1 MLHAGMDKNLL
12 MTEMRDVATDPGKGL
27 SAAQAAA
34 HLRRDGPN
42 ELPSSK
48 PRSVWLIAL
57 EIVREPMFLLLIAA
71 AAIYFLLGDVREAL
85 VLLASVLV
93 MLGITFFQERKTE
106 RALEALR
113 DLSSPR
119 ALVIRDG
126 EARRIAGRDVVCDD
140 IMHLKEGDR
149 IPADAVLLSCNDF
162 KTDESLLTGESVP
175 VVKIAGSPRLPP
187 QRPGGDDVPFVYS
200 GTLAVQGH
208 ATAQVIAT
216 GLTTEMGKIGK
227 ALQTLV
233 PEASPMQLETRRAVL
248 VFAAIGL
255 ALCAVVV
262 VLYGIT
268 RHDWI
273 GGLLAGIT
281 LAMANLPE
289 EFPVVLTVF
298 LALGAWRISKQHV
311 LTRRVPAIETLGS
324 ATVLCVDK
332 TGTIT
337 QNRMAVRELNVSGE
351 SQLVDGVESQIL
363 PEKFHEL
370 VEYSILA
377 SETDPFDPMEKAFH
391 SLGTLHLHDVTEQ
404 SAGRDLVHEYPLSAQ
419 LLAHTHVWQEKLNKN
434 NKLHAVAC
442 KGAPEAIADLCHFD
456 ASQFKRMEAQVQRMA
471 GNGLRVLAVAKA
483 SFDVSAQGAA
493 WPSTPHDFDF
503 SFLGLIGLADPIR
516 PSVPPALKL
525 CYQAGIRTVMITG
538 DYPATAQAIARQ
550 IGLHPNDQTI
560 TGAELQ
566 QMSDAELQ
574 ARICSVNIFARIMP
588 EQKLRLV
595 QAFKAAGE
603 IVAMTGDGVNDAP
616 ALKAAHIGV
625 AMGERGTDVAR
636 EAASLVLLHDDFASI
651 VHAVKLGRRIFD
663 NIQKAMCYIIAVHV
677 PTAGMALVPL
687 LFGWPLVF
695 YPVHIVFLEFIIDPA
710 CSIVFE
716 AEPAGKNVM
725 QRPPRKP
732 EDHLLNVDVVL
743 TSLLQGTG
751 VLAAVWLLY
760 WGVLQTGASDEQ
772 ARTYAFTAIVFGN
785 IGMILTNLARH
796 ETFLAVLRTPN
807 PALWWIVAGTLIA
820 IIVAIYAPPVQSMFR
835 FAPLSPLGV
844 ALCLASAVAG
854 LLWLELARRFNPFS
868 SQAA

>member
-1 MLHAGMDKNLL
+1 MDNKTILPELN
-12 MTEMRDVATDPGKGL
+12 DAATDPAKGL
-27 SAAQAAA
+27 SAAQASA
-34 HLRRDGPN
+34 HFLRDGPN

-48 PRSVWLIAL
+48 PRNAFRIAL
-57 EIVREPMFLLLIAA
+57 EVVREPMFLLLIAA
-71 AAIYFLLGDVREAL
+71 ATIYFLLGDVREAL
-85 VLLASVLV
+85 VLLVSVLV

-126 EARRIAGRDVVCDD
+126 EAQRIAGREVVHGD
-140 IMHLKEGDR
+140 IMLLKEGDR
-149 IPADAVLLSCNDF
+149 VPADAVLLSCNDF

-175 VVKIAGSPRLPP
+175 VAKIAGNPSLSP
-187 QRPGGDDVPFVYS
+187 QRPGGDELPFVYS
-200 GTLAVQGH
+200 GSLAVQGH

-216 GLTTEMGKIGK
+216 GLNTEMGKIGK

-233 PEASPMQLETRRAVL
+233 REASPMQQETRRAVL
-248 VFAAIGL
+248 IFAIIGL
-255 ALCAVVV
+255 TLCAVVV
-262 VLYGIT
+262 VAYGIT
-268 RHDWI
+268 RQDWI

-298 LALGAWRISKQHV
+298 LALGAWRISKQQV
-311 LTRRVPAIETLGS
+311 LTRRIPAIETLGS
-324 ATVLCVDK
+324 TTVLCVDK

-337 QNRMAVRELNVSGE
+337 QNRMAVRELFANDENHV
-351 SQLVDGVESQIL
+351 VEPMAQPIL
-363 PEKFHEL
+363 PGKFHEL

-377 SETDPFDPMEKAFH
+377 SEDDPFDPMEKAFH
-391 SLGTLHLHDVTEQ
+391 ALGNLHLHDYTLKREQ
-404 SAGRDLVHEYPLSAQ
+404 RELVHEYPLSTQ
-419 LLAHTHVWQEKLNKN
+419 LLARTQVWRKKDNKKN
-434 NKLHAVAC
+434 ELYIVAC

-456 ASQFKRMEAQVQRMA
+456 SRQVTQMEAEVKRMASD
-471 GNGLRVLAVAKA
+471 GLRVLAVAKA
-483 SFDVSAQGAA
+483 SLPVNVEGHS
-493 WPSTPHDFDF
+493 WTKTPHDFDF
-503 SFLGLIGLADPIR
+503 TFLGLIGLADPIR
-516 PSVPPALKL
+516 PSVPPALKQ

-538 DYPATAQAIARQ
+538 DYPTTAQAIARQ
-550 IGLHPNDQTI
+550 IGLQPNDQTL

-574 ARICSVNIFARIMP
+574 ARIGSVNIFARIMP

-595 QAFKAAGE
+595 QAFKTAGE

-732 EDHLLNVDVVL
+732 EDHLLNASVVL
-743 TSLLQGTG
+743 TSLLQGAG

-760 WGVLQTGASDEQ
+760 WGVLQTGVSDEL
-772 ARTYAFTAIVFGN
+772 ARTYAFATIVFSN

-796 ETFLAVLRTPN
+796 ERFLIVLREPN
-807 PALWWIVAGTLIA
+807 PALWWIMAGTLA
-820 IIVAIYAPPVQSMFR
+820 ALAVVIYAPPVRELFR
-835 FAPLSPLGV
+835 FASLPALGV
-844 ALCLASAVAG
+844 ALCFASAVAG
-854 LLWLELARRFNPFS
+854 LLWLELARRFNPFTKEAVKRKS
-868 SQAA
+868 G